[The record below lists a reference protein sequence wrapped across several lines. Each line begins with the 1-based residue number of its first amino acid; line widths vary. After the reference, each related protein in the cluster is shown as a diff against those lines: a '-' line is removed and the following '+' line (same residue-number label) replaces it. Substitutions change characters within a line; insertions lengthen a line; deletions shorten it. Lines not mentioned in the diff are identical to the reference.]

1 MSKIIHI
8 IGDEGTELYLENT
21 TDVNFEWDF
30 REKIEDVDKFKR
42 ELERAGFMTRN
53 LEEFI
58 ENYLR
63 FDND

>member
-1 MSKIIHI
+1 MSKTIHI
-8 IGDEGTELYLENT
+8 IGDEETELYLENT
-21 TDVNFEWDF
+21 TDADFEWDF

>member
-1 MSKIIHI
+1 MSKTIHI

-63 FDND
+63 SDND

>member
-1 MSKIIHI
+1 MSRVIHI
-8 IGDEGTELYLENT
+8 KCDDDMIDFLNEVDEPE
-21 TDVNFEWDF
+21 FEEDL

-53 LEEFI
+53 LDEFI

-63 FDND
+63 FDNN